1 METLTATVLL
11 AALAAGPGA
20 PTPEAEQGATAST
33 DRMDAR
39 SYDER
44 TRFAATHPNEL
55 YRLYGSDAAAKGQW
69 NDAMRHFTRSARYA
83 DKYSQ
88 HRISLMYWHGVGVE
102 RDRALAYAWADL
114 AAERMYPNFLVLR
127 EKMWLELDQ
136 AERDRALREGAALYA
151 QYADDV
157 SKPRLERAI
166 ARHRAQITGSRV
178 GYTDGRLLVQAA
190 GGGAYSPFET
200 VGSFDLRPMYA
211 AWRMDA
217 DRYWAVE
224 DAIWKEGAVEV
235 GPVAP
240 TRKDADD

>member
-39 SYDER
+39 NYDER

-88 HRISLMYWHGVGVE
+88 HRISLMYWHGAGVE

-114 AAERMYPNFLVLR
+114 AAERMYPSFLVLR
-127 EKMWLELDQ
+127 EKMWLELSED
-136 AERDRALREGAALYA
+136 ERQRALREGAALYA
-151 QYADDV
+151 EYGDDV
-157 SKPRLERAI
+157 AKPRLVRSMAQSK
-166 ARHRAQITGSRV
+166 RQITGSRLGYIGFVTATAPV
-178 GYTDGRLLVQAA
+178 GNDI
-190 GGGAYSPFET
+190 GGLDY
-200 VGSFDLRPMYA
+200 FDLTPMFA
-211 AWRMDA
+211 SWRWTPKK
-217 DRYWAVE
+217 YWAVE
-224 DAIWKEGAVEV
+224 DAIWQAGSVEV
-235 GPVAP
+235 GPAAP
-240 TRKDADD
+240 ARRDADD